1 MHQYRI
7 LITSAAGPAGV
18 NFIRSLK
25 HAEQNIFILGVDT
38 NPLHLPWISNPE
50 DPSSQVDIARVV
62 PRCDNKK
69 YLPTLNRLIKTYQ
82 ISLVYAQ
89 SDTEV
94 GFLSENRKKLKAP
107 VILPSPRTVRICQ
120 DKMLSGKIW
129 HSSGLPIAKTIK
141 ITNDKSI
148 DLAEKEFGYP
158 YWLRSSRGAGGQGS
172 TRVDNKLTATS
183 WLQYW
188 QARQVDWTFIA
199 QEFLP
204 GPIIA
209 FQSVWNR
216 GQLITSQARERI
228 EYLYP
233 YLAPS
238 GITGT
243 PVIARTI
250 HNDKVNKM
258 ATRAIQ
264 AIDKKATGAFC
275 VDLRLN
281 QNNIPIPTEINV
293 GRFFTTS
300 FFFTKAGIN
309 MPLLLIKI
317 GHKERIPAQ
326 RKYNAVPADLYWC
339 RHIDCPWTLRKKSEL
354 AIS

>member
-1 MHQYRI
+1 MRQYRI
-7 LITSAAGPAGV
+7 LVTSAAGPAGV

-25 HAEQNIFILGVDT
+25 HAQQNIFIVGADT
-38 NPLHLPWISNPE
+38 NPLHLPWITNPE

-62 PRCDNKK
+62 PRCNHKN
-69 YLPTLNRLIKTYQ
+69 YLPALNRLIKTYR

-94 GFLSENRKKLKAP
+94 GFLSENRQRLKAP
-107 VILPSPRTVRICQ
+107 VILPSLRTVRICQ
-120 DKMLSGKIW
+120 DKMLSGQIW
-129 HSSGLPIAKTIK
+129 HRAGLPIARTIEV
-141 ITNDKSI
+141 TDAKSI
-148 DLAEKEFGYP
+148 VLAEKEFGYP

-172 TRVDNKLTATS
+172 TRVDNKTTATS

-188 QARQVDWTFIA
+188 HARQVNWTFIA

-204 GPIIA
+204 GSIIA
-209 FQSVWNR
+209 FQSIWQN

-243 PVIARTI
+243 PVVARTI
-250 HNDKVNKM
+250 HNNQVNKM
-258 ATRAIQ
+258 ATQ
-264 AIDKKATGAFC
+264 AILAIDNNATGAFC

-281 QNNIPIPTEINV
+281 KNNTPVPTEINV

-309 MPLLLIKI
+309 MPLILMNIAHGDKI
-317 GHKERIPAQ
+317 PPLP
-326 RKYNAVPADLYWC
+326 KYNAVPANLYWC
-339 RHIDCPWTLRKKSEL
+339 RHIDCPWTLVKKSAL
-354 AIS
+354 VRS